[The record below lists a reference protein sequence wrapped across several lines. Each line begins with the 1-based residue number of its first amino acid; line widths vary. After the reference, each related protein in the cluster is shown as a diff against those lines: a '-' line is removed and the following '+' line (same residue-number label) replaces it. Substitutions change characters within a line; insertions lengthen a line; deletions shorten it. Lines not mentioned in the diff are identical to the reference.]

1 MLTNKPILL
10 GYTPHFFPESPSLV
24 SDQQPPQVCLS
35 GEPRHLCNKVLSTHG
50 TSQFGGSLWD
60 GMFESQ
66 DLQQVSLQTPKE
78 PTCCCSSQQSQRL
91 WQVDKGSR
99 GMSKAERGQESF
111 VQRHEEQKATCRPQ
125 EGRIQPESM
134 SGRRQLPCPS
144 WPHSSY
150 LIPSWR
156 RAPSSCFTKWVIFND
171 VSLVALISIK
181 VGLR

>member
-10 GYTPHFFPESPSLV
+10 GYATHSFPESPSLV

-99 GMSKAERGQESF
+99 GMSKAERGQELL
-111 VQRHEEQKATCRPQ
+111 QKRFLLQWTV
-125 EGRIQPESM
+125 M
-134 SGRRQLPCPS
+134 NRRQVLSQIAIILLTDKSLLLLPFA
-144 WPHSSY
+144 Y
-150 LIPSWR
+150 LM
-156 RAPSSCFTKWVIFND
+156 K
-171 VSLVALISIK
+171 VS
-181 VGLR
+181 